1 MNELSKI
8 TAEHLRRC
16 AIVYVRQSSTTQ
28 VEHNRE
34 STARQYELAERA
46 TKLGWRRDQ
55 VKVIDE
61 DLGISGS
68 GLTERTGFTR
78 MTAEVALGQVGI
90 VLGLEVSRLARNN
103 ADWYRLLDLCGLTHT
118 LIGDGD
124 GIYHPGLFNDRLV
137 LGLKGTMS
145 EAELHVLRARL
156 LGGIR
161 NKAARGEL
169 HRGLP
174 VGLVR
179 GEADGEVL
187 LHPDESVRAAIHAVF
202 KRFAELGSARRVW
215 LWFCSEGLRFPL
227 HSNTLAD
234 LRWVTPTYT
243 KIHQVLTNP
252 FYAGVYVYG
261 RTQQTCY
268 LDEGGRIRKR
278 IRRRSREQW
287 PVFIRDHHAGYI
299 DWNTFE
305 ANQNRLA
312 QNIRPRPHQTGGA
325 VREGAALLQGLAV
338 CGHCGRRLAV
348 HYSGRYSAP
357 GYHCAGKNIVN
368 GRGEYCL
375 NIGGVQIDAAVAEAF
390 LAALA
395 PAGVEASLQ
404 AIEQFD
410 ADHETT
416 LAQFRRDVE
425 RARYNA
431 QRAERRYRAVD
442 PENRLVARGLEA
454 EWESSLQELKTAES
468 ELSDREHA
476 RPRSLTRE
484 ERDKILA
491 LGKDLKRIWFAPT
504 TSDRDRKE
512 LLRTLLEDVTLRVER
527 DRYNA
532 HLTLRWRG
540 GLFSEVDVPLPHSQP
555 SPTRTADDTIDLLRR
570 LAAHYPDTKI
580 AGILNRQ
587 GRITATGLPFTANR
601 VASLRTHWE
610 IPCFEAKQQ
619 VQDGEC
625 MTIEK
630 AARALGLAPSTL
642 HRWLNDGFIAGE
654 QITPGAPWRIRVN
667 DELRSRFVENSPEG
681 YVKMFKAMNLLGVS
695 RQTILQRVKR
705 GELKAVHVYR
715 GRAKGIR
722 IQVPAFTPNLFG
734 PVKKPGGVV

>member
-28 VEHNRE
+28 VAHNRE
-34 STARQYELAERA
+34 STARQYDLAERA
-46 TKLGWRRDQ
+46 AGLGWRRDQ

-68 GLTERTGFTR
+68 GLTQRTGFTR

-179 GEADGEVL
+179 GDADGEVR
-187 LHPDESVRAAIHAVF
+187 LHPDESVQAAIHAVF
-202 KRFAELGSARRVW
+202 ERFAELGSARRVW
-215 LWFCSEGLRFPL
+215 LWFRSQGLRFPL
-227 HSNTLAD
+227 QSNTLAD
-234 LRWVTPTYT
+234 VRWVTPTYT
-243 KIHQVLTNP
+243 KIHEVLTNP

-268 LDEGGRIRKR
+268 VDDGGRLRKR
-278 IRRRSREQW
+278 IKLRPRSQW
-287 PVFIRDHHAGYI
+287 PVFIRDHHRGFI
-299 DWNTFE
+299 DWETFE
-305 ANQNRLA
+305 ANQSRRA
-312 QNIRPRPHQTGGA
+312 QNTRPRPHQGGGA
-325 VREGAALLQGLAV
+325 VREGAALLQGIAV
-338 CGHCGRRLAV
+338 CGHCGRRLSV

-375 NIGGVQIDAAVAEAF
+375 NVGGVQIDAAVAAAF

-395 PAGVEASLQ
+395 PAGLAASLQ
-404 AIEQFD
+404 AIEELE
-410 ADHETT
+410 ADHEIT
-416 LAQFRRDVE
+416 LAQFRRELE
-425 RARYNA
+425 RARYGA
-431 QRAERRYRAVD
+431 LRAERRYRAVD

-454 EWESSLQELKTAES
+454 EWESTLQELKAAEA
-468 ELSDREHA
+468 ELASREHS
-476 RPRSLTRE
+476 RPHPLTDE
-484 ERDKILA
+484 ERASILA
-491 LGKDLKRIWFAPT
+491 LGKDLNGVWSAST

-512 LLRTLLEDVTLRVER
+512 LLRTLLEEVALRVER
-527 DRYNA
+527 EKSNA

-540 GLFSEVDVPLPHSQP
+540 GLFCEIDVPLPRSHP
-555 SPTRTADDTIDLLRR
+555 APIRTAEDTVDLLRR
-570 LAAHYPDTKI
+570 LAVHYPDAVI

-587 GRITATGLPFTANR
+587 GRNTATGL
-601 VASLRTHWE
+601 
-610 IPCFEAKQQ
+610 
-619 VQDGEC
+619 
-625 MTIEK
+625 
-630 AARALGLAPSTL
+630 
-642 HRWLNDGFIAGE
+642 
-654 QITPGAPWRIRVN
+654 
-667 DELRSRFVENSPEG
+667 
-681 YVKMFKAMNLLGVS
+681 
-695 RQTILQRVKR
+695 
-705 GELKAVHVYR
+705 
-715 GRAKGIR
+715 
-722 IQVPAFTPNLFG
+722 
-734 PVKKPGGVV
+734 

>member
-8 TAEHLRRC
+8 TADHLRRC
-16 AIVYVRQSSTTQ
+16 AVVYVRQSSTTQ
-28 VEHNRE
+28 VEHNHE
-34 STARQYELAERA
+34 STARQYQLAERA
-46 TKLGWRRDQ
+46 VALGWKRDQ

-68 GLTERTGFTR
+68 GLAERAGFTR
-78 MTAEVALGQVGI
+78 MIAEVALGEVGI

-103 ADWYRLLDLCGLTHT
+103 ADWYHLLDLCGLTHT
-118 LIGDGD
+118 LIGDAD

-187 LHPDESVRAAIHAVF
+187 LHPDEAVQAAIRAVF
-202 KRFAELGSARRVW
+202 ERFTELGSARRVW
-215 LWFCSEGLRFPL
+215 LWFRAQGLRFPL

-234 LRWVTPTYT
+234 LCWVVPTYT

-252 FYAGVYVYG
+252 VYAGAYVYG
-261 RTQQTCY
+261 RTEQTCY
-268 LDEGGRIRKR
+268 LDDNGHIRKR
-278 IRRRSREQW
+278 TRKRNREQW
-287 PVFIRDHHAGYI
+287 PVFLRDHHRGYI
-299 DWNTFE
+299 DWETFE
-305 ANQNRLA
+305 ANQQRLA
-312 QNIRPRPHQTGGA
+312 HNLRPRPHQSGGA
-325 VREGAALLQGLAV
+325 VREGAALLQGMAV
-338 CGHCGRRLAV
+338 CGHCGRHLSV
-348 HYSGRYSAP
+348 HYSGRHAAP
-357 GYHCAGKNIVN
+357 GYHCAGKNIVH

-375 NIGGVQIDAAVAEAF
+375 NVGGVQIDAAVAEAF

-410 ADHETT
+410 ADHEAT

-425 RARYNA
+425 RVRYQA

-454 EWESSLQELKTAES
+454 EWESALQELKTAET
-468 ELSDREHA
+468 ELAQREHA
-476 RPRSLTRE
+476 RPRSLTRA
-484 ERDKILA
+484 ERDSLLA
-491 LGKDLKRIWFAPT
+491 LGTDLKRVWSAPT

-512 LLRTLLEDVTLRVER
+512 LLHTLLEDVTLRVER
-527 DRYNA
+527 DAYTA

-540 GLFSEVDVPLPHSQP
+540 GLFSELEVPLPRSHP
-555 SPTRTADDTIDLLRR
+555 APIRTTEDTIDLLRR
-570 LAAHYPDTKI
+570 LAVHYPDTQI

-587 GRITATGLPFTANR
+587 GRTTATGLSFTANR
-601 VASLRTHWE
+601 VSSLRTHWQ
-610 IPCFEAKQQ
+610 IPCVEPMHATP
-619 VQDGEC
+619 DGEC
-625 MTIEK
+625 MTVEQ
-630 AARALGLAPSTL
+630 AAYALHLAPSTL
-642 HRWLNDGFIAGE
+642 HRMLNVGFIAGE
-654 QITPGAPWRIRVN
+654 QITPGAPGRIRVN
-667 DELRSRFVENSPEG
+667 DALRACFVENAPAG
-681 YVKMFKAMNLLGVS
+681 YVKMFRAMLLLGVS

-705 GELKAVHVYR
+705 GELSAVHVYR

-722 IQVPAFTPNLFG
+722 IQIPAANPDLFE
-734 PVKKPGGVV
+734 PPTTPGGAV

>member
-1 MNELSKI
+1 MHELSKI
-8 TAEHLRRC
+8 TAEHLHRC

-61 DLGISGS
+61 DLGVSGS

-78 MTAEVALGQVGI
+78 MAAEVALGQVGI

-179 GEADGEVL
+179 GEADGQVL

-202 KRFAELGSARRVW
+202 ERFAELGSARRVW
-215 LWFCSEGLRFPL
+215 LWFRSQGLRFPL

-261 RTQQTCY
+261 RTEQTCY
-268 LDEGGRIRKR
+268 LDEGGRVRKR
-278 IRRRSREQW
+278 IRQRSREQW

-305 ANQNRLA
+305 ANQKRLA
-312 QNIRPRPHQTGGA
+312 QNIRPRPHQSGGA

-357 GYHCAGKNIVN
+357 GYHCAGRNIVN

-404 AIEQFD
+404 AIEQLD

-476 RPRSLTRE
+476 RPHSLTRE

-540 GLFSEVDVPLPHSQP
+540 GLFSEVDVLLPHSQP
-555 SPTRTADDTIDLLRR
+555 SPIRTADDTIDLLRR

-587 GRITATGLPFTANR
+587 GRTTATGLPFTANR

-630 AARALGLAPSTL
+630 AARSLGLAPSTL
-642 HRWLNDGFIAGE
+642 HRWINDGFIAGE
-654 QITPGAPWRIRVN
+654 QITPGAPWRIRAN

-705 GELKAVHVYR
+705 GELKAVHVHR

-734 PVKKPGGVV
+734 SVKKPGGAV

>member
-1 MNELSKI
+1 
-8 TAEHLRRC
+8 
-16 AIVYVRQSSTTQ
+16 
-28 VEHNRE
+28 
-34 STARQYELAERA
+34 
-46 TKLGWRRDQ
+46 Q

-78 MTAEVALGQVGI
+78 MTAEVGLGQVGI

-202 KRFAELGSARRVW
+202 ERFAEFGSARRVW
-215 LWFCSEGLRFPL
+215 LWFRSQGLRFPL
-227 HSNTLAD
+227 HSNNLVD
-234 LRWVTPTYT
+234 LRWVAPTYT

-268 LDEGGRIRKR
+268 LDAGGRIRKR
-278 IRRRSREQW
+278 IRQRDREQW

-305 ANQNRLA
+305 ANQKRLA
-312 QNIRPRPHQTGGA
+312 QNIRPRPHQSGGA
-325 VREGAALLQGLAV
+325 VREGAALLQGIAV

-348 HYSGRYSAP
+348 HYSGKYSAP

-368 GRGEYCL
+368 GRG
-375 NIGGVQIDAAVAEAF
+375 GQIDAAVAEAF

-395 PAGVEASLQ
+395 PAGLEASLQ
-404 AIEQFD
+404 AIEQFE

-416 LAQFRRDVE
+416 LMQFRRDVE

-442 PENRLVARGLEA
+442 PENSLVARGLEE
-454 EWESSLQELKTAES
+454 EWEGGLLELKTAES

-476 RPRSLTRE
+476 RPPSVPHE
-484 ERDKILA
+484 ESDSIHT
-491 LGKDLKRIWFAPT
+491 LG
-504 TSDRDRKE
+504 
-512 LLRTLLEDVTLRVER
+512 
-527 DRYNA
+527 N
-532 HLTLRWRG
+532 
-540 GLFSEVDVPLPHSQP
+540 
-555 SPTRTADDTIDLLRR
+555 
-570 LAAHYPDTKI
+570 
-580 AGILNRQ
+580 N
-587 GRITATGLPFTANR
+587 
-601 VASLRTHWE
+601 
-610 IPCFEAKQQ
+610 
-619 VQDGEC
+619 
-625 MTIEK
+625 
-630 AARALGLAPSTL
+630 
-642 HRWLNDGFIAGE
+642 
-654 QITPGAPWRIRVN
+654 
-667 DELRSRFVENSPEG
+667 
-681 YVKMFKAMNLLGVS
+681 
-695 RQTILQRVKR
+695 
-705 GELKAVHVYR
+705 
-715 GRAKGIR
+715 
-722 IQVPAFTPNLFG
+722 
-734 PVKKPGGVV
+734 